1 MSSSDKGGRELST
14 LGDKT
19 LRDMLVNCMGN
30 RLALGSSHSAV
41 CMGLGSDLGRGFQQH
56 T

>member
-14 LGDKT
+14 LGD
-19 LRDMLVNCMGN
+19 MLINWIGN

-56 T
+56 A